1 MKKSIKFTLIELL
14 VVIAIIAILAGMLL
28 PALNKARAKARS
40 ISCANNL
47 KSLGLAMTM
56 YVNDY
61 GHYPASGLPSISS
74 GPSWVHLI
82 APYIGIQVNSTG
94 VFDTTQKIPTI
105 KCPSDA
111 KPMYSADDKY
121 LGGADGISYGANA
134 HLVVS
139 PAGNGTMNAISAGQ
153 VKDAS
158 RTVAIMDAKGSGYHP
173 IRYRTDTI
181 GWRHGSDEWLNSGT
195 EDTED
200 KAPKGIK
207 ANVAYADGHVEA
219 KGFFL
224 GQKVGDWATNKSHM
238 YYDWVA
244 SEQ

>member
-1 MKKSIKFTLIELL
+1 MKKFKFTLIELL

-28 PALNKARAKARS
+28 PALNKARAKARA

-47 KSLGLAMTM
+47 KTLGLGLAM
-56 YVNDY
+56 YVNDNN
-61 GHYPASGLPSISS
+61 HYPASGKSS
-74 GPSWVHLI
+74 LSSAPTWAHLI
-82 APYIGIQVNSTG
+82 APYIGIQVTSTG
-94 VFDTTQKIPTI
+94 FFETTQKIPVL

-111 KPMYSADDKY
+111 NPMYSTSDQY
-121 LGGADGISYGANA
+121 IGGAEGISYGGNA
-134 HLVVS
+134 HLFVS
-139 PAGNGTMNAISAGQ
+139 SAGNGNFNALSAGQ

-158 RTVAIMDAKGSGYHP
+158 RTVAFMDAKNAYHP
-173 IRYRTDTI
+173 IRYRSDTI
-181 GWRHGSDEWLNSGT
+181 GWRHGSDEWLNAGT

-224 GQKVGDWATNKSHM
+224 GQKVGDWQTNKSHM

-244 SEQ
+244 AEQ